1 MQKTIIQAV
10 ISLSIIVMILITIF
24 VLDLSIAKKIIGFL
38 LCFLVLTTNIII
50 THGQK
55 RKERNKED
63 KRENFF

>member
-10 ISLSIIVMILITIF
+10 ISLSIIVIILITIF

-55 RKERNKED
+55 RKKYNC
-63 KRENFF
+63 